1 MNNTI
6 KLSVD
11 EKYNGKRLD
20 IFLSNS
26 IDQFT
31 RSFLKK
37 LIENRQVKVNNKI
50 HVSPSIKVK
59 YQDEILISVNEEK
72 KNNTYKSTA

>member
-37 LIENRQVKVNNKI
+37 LIQNRHVKVNNKI
-50 HVSPSIKVK
+50 HVSPSIKIK
-59 YQDEILISVNEEK
+59 YQDEVIINVNEKKIQYCSK
-72 KNNTYKSTA
+72 KN